1 MQRARKGRCE
11 GLAPEKLQNMMAVTE
26 VLALCRDLTG
36 RATDKRKLRVP
47 RSMRAR
53 LERESSSRRP
63 SPKNASLLN
72 NGYRPVAVPD
82 RGRNLATMATR
93 PNRNLAASFPLS
105 HDEAVGATCAVPPE
119 LAARGPS
126 CTDEREELLLK
137 SLLEW
142 HRWFAWYPVSIATRD
157 GKLHY
162 AWLRFVE
169 RKWGTGRY
177 SGTMKWRYRLPTR
190 SRSR

>member
-36 RATDKRKLRVP
+36 RAADKRKLRVR

-72 NGYRPVAVPD
+72 NGYRLVAVPD
-82 RGRNLATMATR
+82 RGRNLATMANR
-93 PNRNLAASFPLS
+93 PNRAASFPHRGKTLPCVRWRNLRGTTVLTL
-105 HDEAVGATCAVPPE
+105 EAQVALMNE
-119 LAARGPS
+119 KNS
-126 CTDEREELLLK
+126 
-137 SLLEW
+137 
-142 HRWFAWYPVSIATRD
+142 Y
-157 GKLHY
+157 
-162 AWLRFVE
+162 
-169 RKWGTGRY
+169 
-177 SGTMKWRYRLPTR
+177 
-190 SRSR
+190 